1 MKLFDWNKE
10 KNIWLKQNRGI
21 SFEDILF
28 YIDKKCLVD
37 DIEHPNQD
45 KYKGQRMMVM
55 KINNY
60 IYLVPYVESDT
71 EIFLKSIIQGRK
83 MNSLDKEEKELLDSF
98 ENNEWKSVE
107 NVKERKVKMESYAR
121 ATIRKDKRVNIRIS
135 ERDLNELQRIALS
148 EGLPYQTLIS
158 SILHKYVNG
167 ASIVELFA
175 KYPNLLH

>member
-60 IYLVPYVESDT
+60 IYLST
-71 EIFLKSIIQGRK
+71 KGLKKRCFFLKIIP
-83 MNSLDKEEKELLDSF
+83 
-98 ENNEWKSVE
+98 
-107 NVKERKVKMESYAR
+107 
-121 ATIRKDKRVNIRIS
+121 I
-135 ERDLNELQRIALS
+135 
-148 EGLPYQTLIS
+148 
-158 SILHKYVNG
+158 
-167 ASIVELFA
+167 
-175 KYPNLLH
+175 